1 MKKFMLVLLLAAAIF
16 LQGCEIIGIAAGA
29 FATYQIIKNSK

>member
-1 MKKFMLVLLLAAAIF
+1 MRKFILVLLLASAIF
-16 LQGCEIIGIAAGA
+16 LQGCEVIGIAAGA